1 MVPATM
7 TPSATMR
14 PSPLLRAAVLTAGL
28 LLVPPAAWSESAKK
42 VFRQA
47 APSVVVVLALGRN
60 GATTGQGSG
69 VVVGRTEVVTNCH
82 VVEEAA
88 SLAVRQASDHT
99 GGTTWRMKAS
109 VLAQNDE
116 RDLCLLHVEEL
127 SDPPAPTTARLGSAK
142 TLSVGEEVYAIGAP
156 RGLELSLSRGI
167 VSQLR
172 GVLGKRRGPLIQTD
186 AAISSGSSGGGLFNA
201 NGELVGI
208 TTFKWRGENLNFAL
222 PADWVQELRERGRS
236 AVETAEMRAA
246 CEEDPDFECLVV
258 LARREADGIEDAHRR
273 GFALSSVV
281 GTQVNIAGVQLE
293 ANDTQ
298 GAKLTLALALKTAQE
313 IDEAMWRGY
322 ALSDIAAAQAKA
334 GEQQAARKTFADALK
349 AAQEIDDTRFRGY
362 ALETIASTQDTSSIV
377 LRSIAAAQAKAGNV
391 ANALKTARNID
402 EATWRGYALRHIAV
416 TQAKAGN
423 VIDALKITQEID
435 DASPRASALKDIAA
449 AQAKAGEQQAATR
462 TFADALKAAQE
473 IDDARS
479 HASALNNIAA
489 AQAKAGEQ
497 QAATRTFADALKA
510 AQEIDDAWFRASALQ
525 DIAIAQTKARNVV
538 DVLKT
543 TRGIDDAGS
552 RASVLKNIAAAQAK
566 AGEPQAASRT
576 FAAAFDA
583 AQDIDASYERLE
595 AFTDILSTQAEAKNV
610 KDAIKAFKNAVKVHW
625 TGPSEAAL
633 KLDRPDRVLVQR
645 GLASLGKDVGAADGV
660 FGTRTRAALR
670 SWQVDAGFKATGHLT
685 REQAD
690 RLIAAGRAAEAAQ
703 RLGSSQRLKEFCAEV
718 PQSALCRD
726 L

>member
-14 PSPLLRAAVLTAGL
+14 PSPLLRAAVLAAGL
-28 LLVPPAAWSESAKK
+28 LLVPPTAWSKSAKE
-42 VFRQA
+42 VFQQA

-69 VVVGRTEVVTNCH
+69 VVVGGTEVVTNCH

-88 SLAVRQASDHT
+88 GIAVRQASDHT

-109 VLAQNDE
+109 VLARNDE

-127 SDPPAPTTARLGSAK
+127 SHPPAPTTARLGSAK

-172 GVLGKRRGPLIQTD
+172 GVLGKRRSPLIQTD
-186 AAISSGSSGGGLFNA
+186 AAISPGSSGGGLFNA

-377 LRSIAAAQAKAGNV
+377 LGSIAAAQAKAGNV

-435 DASPRASALKDIAA
+435 DASPRASALKD
-449 AQAKAGEQQAATR
+449 
-462 TFADALKAAQE
+462 
-473 IDDARS
+473 
-479 HASALNNIAA
+479 IAA

-645 GLASLGKDVGAADGV
+645 GLASLGKEVGAADGV
-660 FGTRTRAALR
+660 FGQRTRTALR

-690 RLIAAGRAAEAAQ
+690 RLIAAGRRAAAATET
-703 RLGSSQRLKEFCAEV
+703 QRLKEFCAEV
-718 PQSALCRD
+718 PQSAFCRD